1 MISRYAWYLRLLL
14 RQVWVRVVSFAL
26 LAMLTVGLS
35 RVLAPYLPE
44 DLGFKI
50 GADAVEQMLNVL
62 TASMLAVTTFSLSI
76 AVSAF
81 ADASRNAT
89 PRAAVLLQED
99 RTTQNVLATFL
110 GAFVFGLVGLIVLN
124 AEIYGAAGRVVV
136 FFATILVV
144 GLVVIALIRWINHL
158 MSFGRIGNTLDR
170 VEKAASKS
178 LENRLQDPYLGGV
191 KREKDAVV
199 QGFAVLSRATGY
211 VQHIDMD
218 SLQECAEAIGARV
231 HLLCLPGT
239 FIAVGA
245 EIVLVE
251 AATVTPEQGV
261 EISDA
266 VTLDKQRAFEEDPR
280 FGLIVLAEIA
290 SRALSPAVNDPGTA
304 IEILGRFVRILS
316 RWEGRS
322 EPDLRF
328 KDVTVPYITA
338 AEVIEDAFRPIARD
352 GINLVEV
359 QIRLHKA
366 LISTSRISPDAFA
379 EATAGMAQEALS
391 RAAAADLLPSDLAA
405 IRAVAANVAY
415 AR

>member
-14 RQVWVRVVSFAL
+14 RQVWVRVASFAL

-218 SLQECAEAIGARV
+218 SLQKCAEAIGARV

-239 FIAVGA
+239 FIAVGE

-251 AATVTPEQGV
+251 AATVTSEQGV

-366 LISTSRISPDAFA
+366 LISNSKISPDAFA

>member
-14 RQVWVRVVSFAL
+14 RQVWVRVASFAL